1 MILEAAVVCLALNLY
16 HEARSEPIEGQF
28 AVAQVVLNR
37 ADRDQAKV
45 CGVVQAYRQFSWTLR
60 PPSVKDMEAYRHA
73 QGVARLALQMPD
85 FTGGATH
92 YHNLSVSTYWVT
104 NMTVLRQYGNHI
116 FYTTRRPK

>member
-1 MILEAAVVCLALNLY
+1 MILEAAVVCLALNIY

-37 ADRDQAKV
+37 AGRDPTKV
-45 CGVVQAYRQFSWTLR
+45 CAVVQAYRQFSWTLNAPR
-60 PPSVKDMEAYRHA
+60 VADAAAYQHA

-92 YHNLSVSTYWVT
+92 YHTLTITPYWKSDMVIRGQWGT
-104 NMTVLRQYGNHI
+104 HI
-116 FYTTRRPK
+116 FYTQKARP